1 MTIFD
6 MKELKFLRS
15 RCIIAVIG
23 SSCFL
28 SACASNPSSQ
38 IKNQASTPFVFRSLD
53 LKQRRPNGVRDWEL
67 TSPEARYN
75 TAARTVRARIPKGIL
90 YFEDKPSF
98 MISAEH
104 ATVLNDGELVVLEGS
119 VRLKRLGAEP
129 LLIQGDRLI
138 WRPSLSTMVIN
149 QRPTALN
156 RNSKIISS
164 SLTFQQE
171 SGQLLFKGPTTL
183 LQWQNNYSSTI
194 DPQTVITAG
203 NSRWNLNS
211 GIIAAL
217 GPIIANQMNGRRL
230 TAASVQ
236 GNTKKNFIDLK
247 SPVQF
252 KLEEDDAVVDA
263 GETRWYFER
272 DQLSSK
278 APVSA
283 SLPKSDIRGVGFVID
298 IPSHTFTISNSCQVE
313 QPDKNLRAQSC
324 TWNWRDDLLTAAG
337 NTNPKESNAGQ
348 IKRAEQM
355 EAGFNS
361 NGSIQFSPSR
371 NRVKTQIKFEDKNN
385 KDVNQ
390 KNSSQVKF

>member
-1 MTIFD
+1 MKIFD
-6 MKELKFLRS
+6 MKELKFLRAKY
-15 RCIIAVIG
+15 ITAVIG
-23 SSCFL
+23 SSYFL
-28 SACASNPSSQ
+28 SACALNPSIQ

-53 LKQRRPNGVRDWEL
+53 LKQRRPNGIRDWEL

-138 WRPSLSTMVIN
+138 WRPALSTMVIN

-247 SPVQF
+247 APVQF

-283 SLPKSDIRGVGFVID
+283 SLPKSDVRGVGFVID